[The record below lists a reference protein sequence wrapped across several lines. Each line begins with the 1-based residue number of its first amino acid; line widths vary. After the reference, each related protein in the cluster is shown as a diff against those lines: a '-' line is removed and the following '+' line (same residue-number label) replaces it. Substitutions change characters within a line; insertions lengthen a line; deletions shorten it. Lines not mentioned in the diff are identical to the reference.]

1 MWNRHATRPTTLI
14 AALIAGGGSLAV
26 AQDTTRQAPPQS
38 AAPADAGAPTAATAA
53 ITRYTLVEVAGNR
66 LPAETE
72 KEWRCREEV
81 TAGTLSL
88 RDDGRWLLETATR
101 ETCGDRTKEDRDT
114 DDGTYR
120 AEGSTLHFFDDD
132 GRQSDAGWGLDR
144 DIDLDDLR
152 TGTLAGDGTLTIRL
166 ADDKQTLVFRRQ
178 AS

>member
-1 MWNRHATRPTTLI
+1 MWHRNATRRIALT
-14 AALIAGGGSLAV
+14 AALVAGGGSLAV
-26 AQDTTRQAPPQS
+26 AQDTTRQATPQPVPQ
-38 AAPADAGAPTAATAA
+38 AAAMAA
-53 ITRYTLVEVAGNR
+53 ITRYTLVEVAGSS
-66 LPAETE
+66 LPAQTE

-88 RDDGRWLLETATR
+88 RADGRWLLETASR
-101 ETCGDRTKEDRDT
+101 ETCGDRTEEDRDT

-120 AEGSTLHFFDDD
+120 AEGSTLHFLDDD

-152 TGTLAGDGTLTIRL
+152 TGTLAGDGTLTVRL